1 MELKRIQRS
10 KRKKTQNVL
19 IGRKT
24 DKCENRGRI
33 EEMNERI
40 RVGKEREEERDGRK
54 RKKNL
59 GDRQTTDKKEKREK

>member
-40 RVGKEREEERDGRK
+40 REWGKRERKKEMEGKE
-54 RKKNL
+54 KK
-59 GDRQTTDKKEKREK
+59 T